1 LALRLRKEGFV
12 GVGWRERE
20 AGGKVALFLG
30 AEDAARE
37 AREVVAGS
45 GYEAGDSWD
54 VYDVGADVEGEGEGQ
69 GFHCCKEML
78 ELVSS

>member
-1 LALRLRKEGFV
+1 MALRLRKKGFA
-12 GVGWRERE
+12 GVGGRGGE
-20 AGGKVALFLG
+20 ARDEFVLFLG

-54 VYDVGADVEGEGEGQ
+54 VYDVGADVEGEGEGE
-69 GFHCCKEML
+69 GFHCCMEML
-78 ELVSS
+78 ELSS